1 MTARTDVRERV
12 WTAAWARLQAA
23 GIAAYG
29 ETIAAQ
35 PERFRVR
42 VEAFVD
48 ALRRARAG
56 LDRVRALGVQDPR
69 IAELEL
75 RSAVLV
81 AGVMADAQSA
91 SDSDDEFEGAPIL
104 VVGGMVL
111 GIAGIAWAVAAYEY
125 AVHLRE
131 QTALLEKELVA
142 RVEASREGR
151 TLPPS
156 TLSGT
161 RTIGWA
167 LLGVLALGAVALAWR
182 GGEA

>member
-1 MTARTDVRERV
+1 MTAWTDVRERV

-23 GIAAYG
+23 GVAAYG
-29 ETIAAQ
+29 EAILAQ

-69 IAELEL
+69 IAALEL
-75 RSAVLV
+75 RYAVLV
-81 AGVMADAQSA
+81 VGVMADASGE
-91 SDSDDEFEGAPIL
+91 DEFEGPPVAL

-111 GIAGIAWAVAAYEY
+111 GLAGIAWAVAAYEY

-142 RVEASREGR
+142 RIEASREGR
-151 TLPPS
+151 ALPPS
-156 TLSGT
+156 TLSAP
-161 RTIGWA
+161 RSMGWA
-167 LLGVLALGAVALAWR
+167 LLGVLALGAAALAWR

>member
-1 MTARTDVRERV
+1 MSWTDVRERV
-12 WTAAWARLQAA
+12 WTAAWGRLQAA

-29 ETIAAQ
+29 EAILAQ

-56 LDRVRALGVQDPR
+56 LDRVRTLDVQDPR
-69 IAELEL
+69 IAALEL
-75 RSAVLV
+75 RYAVLV
-81 AGVMADAQSA
+81 VGVMADAQSA
-91 SDSDDEFEGAPIL
+91 SDDDEFEGPPVAL
-104 VVGGMVL
+104 VVGGMVIGL
-111 GIAGIAWAVAAYEY
+111 AGIAWAVAAYEY

-151 TLPPS
+151 ALPPS
-156 TLSGT
+156 TLSAPRVDGM
-161 RTIGWA
+161 
-167 LLGVLALGAVALAWR
+167 GAARCAGARSSRARVAGR
-182 GGEA
+182 